1 MSNKFAMTK
10 FITIIMLFCA
20 IQLFAQEESRYELQ
34 QINFTGNNY
43 ISSSQLRDVILSRE
57 TPWWFWKFLNSF
69 SSFGSE
75 PVYFDS
81 SNISVDRIALK
92 SYYNANGFFETLVN
106 YNYEVDTADKEVT
119 LNYLINEGDPAYYGK
134 INLLGLKKVPDITMG
149 RFTDEVKFD
158 SSNRYVQS
166 QVQQNIQSGVSTLL
180 DNGFMFAQFDS
191 TVVMADTVAN
201 RANLDIYY
209 TTGKEYH
216 IDTVLVSKSGDGAP
230 YVKEDMLRDISDL
243 KKGELYN
250 LDKIRQSQQRLFRTG
265 LFNSIVISGVENDTT
280 DSVVPVKLEANISR
294 LNELSPEIIVNN
306 QQSALNAGLG
316 LSYIRR
322 NFFGNARKLTFSNS
336 FGVQDI
342 FNVDYGKLFQK
353 FSFRDTTL
361 LGYLDSRIT
370 IEQPYLFSRPI
381 FGTWENYATINKQPK
396 YNNTLYG
403 SKLTFDFELPR
414 FTAINFLSTYY
425 NVEQSNE
432 VYRTFND
439 SLSRKILSIIG
450 AEFGR
455 TTTNDIL
462 FPTEGYRI
470 SILFEEANSLPY
482 LIGKIGGNEFTG
494 SLFYK
499 VLLNSTYYLSLNRR
513 KMSIFATKFKVGRIQ
528 IFYGDYAGLPLNRT
542 FYAGG
547 SNSVRGWRSNELV
560 PQNAT
565 TVYGINGANI
575 KGGTFLLEGS
585 FEWRFKYVQSFGTA
599 MFIDYGDTWIGYDK
613 FRYDQV
619 ALSPGFGFRYYTSV
633 APFRLDFAFKLY
645 NPDDKEWVFGKNFWD
660 NIVFHFGIG
669 EAF

>member
-1 MSNKFAMTK
+1 MTK
-10 FITIIMLFCA
+10 FISIILLFTA
-20 IQLFAQEESRYELQ
+20 VTALAQENSRYELAE
-34 QINFTGNNY
+34 INFNGNNV
-43 ISSSQLRDVILSRE
+43 ISSSRLSDVILSKE

-69 SSFGSE
+69 TSLGSE

-81 SNISVDRIALK
+81 SNIPIDVRALK
-92 SYYNANGFFETLVN
+92 SYYKANGFFEARVK
-106 YNYEVDTADKEVT
+106 YHYDVDTTDKEVT
-119 LNYLINEGDPAYYGK
+119 LTYTISEGQADNYGK
-134 INLLGLKKVPDITMG
+134 VNLDGLSNVPDLTMNKF
-149 RFTDEVKFD
+149 RDEVKFD
-158 SSNRYVQS
+158 SADRYIQNV
-166 QVQQNIQSGVSTLL
+166 VQQKIQSGVSVLL
-180 DNGFMFAQFDS
+180 NNGFMFAQFDS
-191 TVVMADTVAN
+191 TIVVTDTVED
-201 RANLDIYY
+201 RANMTMYF

-216 IDTVLVSKSGDGAP
+216 IDTVKVTTSGDGAP
-230 YVKEDMLRDISDL
+230 YVKESMLRDISDI
-243 KKGELYN
+243 KSGELYN
-250 LDKIRQSQQRLFRTG
+250 LDKLRQSQQRLFRTG
-265 LFNSIVISGVENDTT
+265 LFNSIVLTGVEQDTT
-280 DSVVPVKLEANISR
+280 DSKVPIKLEANIGK

-322 NFFGNARKLTFSNS
+322 NFLGSARKLTVSTS

-342 FNVDYGKLFQK
+342 FNVDYGSLLKK

-361 LGYLDSRIT
+361 LGYLDARIT
-370 IEQPYLFSRPI
+370 LEQPYLFSRPI
-381 FGTWENYATINKQPK
+381 FGTWENYATINKQPR
-396 YNNTLYG
+396 YNNTVYG
-403 SKLTFDFELPR
+403 SKITFDFELPR
-414 FTAINFLSTYY
+414 YTAINFLSTYY

-432 VYRTFND
+432 VYRTNND
-439 SLSRKILSIIG
+439 SLSRKLLSIIG

-462 FPTEGYRI
+462 FPTEGYII

-482 LIGKIGGNEFTG
+482 LIGKLGNDEFNG

-499 VLLNSTYYLSLNRR
+499 VSLNADYYLAVNQR
-513 KMSIFATKFKVGRIQ
+513 KMAVFATKFKVGRIQ
-528 IFYGDYAGLPLNRT
+528 IYHGDYAGLPLNRT

-565 TVYGINGANI
+565 TVYGINGVNV

-585 FEWRFKYVQSFGTA
+585 FEWRYKFVKTFGTA
-599 MFIDYGDTWIGYDK
+599 IFFDYGNTWIGYDK
-613 FRYDQV
+613 FRYDQL
-619 ALSPGFGFRYYTSV
+619 ALSPGVGLRYYSSI

-645 NPDDKEWVFGKNFWD
+645 NPDDKTWVFKKNFWN

>member
-43 ISSSQLRDVILSRE
+43 IPSSQLGDVILSRE

-216 IDTVLVSKSGDGAP
+216 IDTVLVSKSGDGGP

-482 LIGKIGGNEFTG
+482 LIGKIGGNEFNG

>member
-1 MSNKFAMTK
+1 MTK
-10 FITIIMLFCA
+10 FISIILLFTA
-20 IQLFAQEESRYELQ
+20 VTALAQENSRYELAE
-34 QINFTGNNY
+34 INFNGNNV
-43 ISSSQLRDVILSRE
+43 ISSSRLSDVILSKE

-69 SSFGSE
+69 TSLGSE

-81 SNISVDRIALK
+81 SNIPIDVRALK
-92 SYYNANGFFETLVN
+92 SYYKANGFFEARVK
-106 YNYEVDTADKEVT
+106 YHYDVDTTDKEVT
-119 LNYLINEGDPAYYGK
+119 LTYTISEGQAANYGK
-134 INLLGLKKVPDITMG
+134 VNLDGLSNVPDLTMKKF
-149 RFTDEVKFD
+149 RDEVKFD
-158 SSNRYVQS
+158 SADRYIQNI
-166 QVQQNIQSGVSTLL
+166 VQQKIQSGVSVLL
-180 DNGFMFAQFDS
+180 NNGFMFAQFDS
-191 TVVMADTVAN
+191 TIVVTDTVED
-201 RANLDIYY
+201 RANMTMYF

-216 IDTVLVSKSGDGAP
+216 IDTVKVTTSGDGAP
-230 YVKEDMLRDISDL
+230 YVKESMLRDISDI
-243 KKGELYN
+243 KSGELYN
-250 LDKIRQSQQRLFRTG
+250 LDKLRQSQQRLFRTG
-265 LFNSIVISGVENDTT
+265 LFNSIVLTGVEQDTT
-280 DSVVPVKLEANISR
+280 DSKVPIKLEANIGK

-322 NFFGNARKLTFSNS
+322 NFLGSARKLTVSTS

-342 FNVDYGKLFQK
+342 FNVDYGSLLKK

-361 LGYLDSRIT
+361 LGYLDARIT
-370 IEQPYLFSRPI
+370 LEQPYLFSRPI
-381 FGTWENYATINKQPK
+381 FGTWENYATINKQPR
-396 YNNTLYG
+396 YNNTVYG
-403 SKLTFDFELPR
+403 SKITFDFELPR
-414 FTAINFLSTYY
+414 YTAINFLSTYY

-432 VYRTFND
+432 VYRTNND
-439 SLSRKILSIIG
+439 SLSRKLLSIIG

-462 FPTEGYRI
+462 FPTEGYII

-482 LIGKIGGNEFTG
+482 LIGKLGNDEFNG

-499 VLLNSTYYLSLNRR
+499 VSLNADYYLAVNQR
-513 KMSIFATKFKVGRIQ
+513 KMAVFATKFKVGRIQ
-528 IFYGDYAGLPLNRT
+528 IYHGDYAGLPLNRT

-565 TVYGINGANI
+565 TVYGINGVNV

-585 FEWRFKYVQSFGTA
+585 FEWRYKFVKTFGTA
-599 MFIDYGDTWIGYDK
+599 IFFDYGNTWIGYDK
-613 FRYDQV
+613 FRYDQL
-619 ALSPGFGFRYYTSV
+619 ALSPGVGLRYYSSI

-645 NPDDKEWVFGKNFWD
+645 NPDDKTWVFKKNFWN

>member
-1 MSNKFAMTK
+1 MIK
-10 FITIIMLFCA
+10 FISIILLFSA
-20 IQLFAQEESRYELQ
+20 VTAFAQENSRYELQ
-34 QINFTGNNY
+34 EINFKGNNV
-43 ISSSQLRDVILSRE
+43 ISSSQLSSVILSKE

-69 SSFGSE
+69 TSLGNA

-81 SNISVDRIALK
+81 SNIPIDVRALK
-92 SYYNANGFFETLVN
+92 SYYKANGFFEASVK
-106 YNYEVDTADKEVT
+106 YHYDVDTTDKEVT
-119 LNYLINEGDPAYYGK
+119 LTYTIREGQADNYGK
-134 INLLGLKKVPDITMG
+134 VNLEGLSNVPDLTMNKF
-149 RFTDEVKFD
+149 RDEVKFD
-158 SSNRYVQS
+158 SANRYVQS
-166 QVQQNIQSGVSTLL
+166 IVQQRIQSGVSVLL
-180 DNGFMFAQFDS
+180 NNGFMFAQFDS
-191 TVVMADTVAN
+191 TIVLTDTVED
-201 RANLDIYY
+201 RADMTMYF

-216 IDTVLVSKSGDGAP
+216 IDTVKVTTSGDGAP
-230 YVKEDMLRDISDL
+230 YVKESMLREISDIRS
-243 KKGELYN
+243 GELYN
-250 LDKIRQSQQRLFRTG
+250 LDKLRQSQQRLFRTG
-265 LFNSIVISGVENDTT
+265 LFNSIVLTGVEQDTT
-280 DSVVPVKLEANISR
+280 DSKVPIKLEANIGK

-322 NFFGNARKLTFSNS
+322 NFLGNARKLTVSSS

-342 FNVDYGKLFQK
+342 FNVDYGALLKK

-361 LGYLDSRIT
+361 LGYLDARIT
-370 IEQPYLFSRPI
+370 IEQPYLFRRPI
-381 FGTWENYATINKQPK
+381 FGTWENYATINKQPR
-396 YNNTLYG
+396 YNNTVYG
-403 SKLTFDFELPR
+403 SKITFDFELPR
-414 FTAINFLSTYY
+414 YTAINFLSTYY

-432 VYRTFND
+432 VYRTNND
-439 SLSRKILSIIG
+439 SLSTKLLSIIG

-462 FPTEGYRI
+462 FPTEGYII

-482 LIGKIGGNEFTG
+482 LIGKLGNNNFNG

-499 VLLNSTYYLSLNRR
+499 VSLNADYYLALNQR
-513 KMSIFATKFKVGRIQ
+513 KMAVFATKFKIGRIQ
-528 IFYGDYAGLPLNRT
+528 IYHGDYAGLPLNRT

-565 TVYGINGANI
+565 TVYGINGVNV

-585 FEWRFKYVQSFGTA
+585 FEWRYKFVKTFGTA
-599 MFIDYGDTWIGYDK
+599 IFFDYGNTWIGYDK
-613 FRYDQV
+613 FRYDQL
-619 ALSPGFGFRYYTSV
+619 ALSPGVGLRYYSSI

-645 NPDDKEWVFGKNFWD
+645 NPDDKTWVFKKNFWH

>member
-1 MSNKFAMTK
+1 MTK
-10 FITIIMLFCA
+10 FISIILLFTA
-20 IQLFAQEESRYELQ
+20 VTALAQENSRYELAE
-34 QINFTGNNY
+34 INFNGNNV
-43 ISSSQLRDVILSRE
+43 ISSSRLSDVILSKE

-69 SSFGSE
+69 TSLGSE

-81 SNISVDRIALK
+81 SNIPIDVRALK
-92 SYYNANGFFETLVN
+92 SYYKANGFFEARVK
-106 YNYEVDTADKEVT
+106 YHYDVDTTDKEVT
-119 LNYLINEGDPAYYGK
+119 LTYTISEGQAANYGK
-134 INLLGLKKVPDITMG
+134 VNLDGLSNVPDLTMKKF
-149 RFTDEVKFD
+149 RDEVKFD
-158 SSNRYVQS
+158 SADRYIQNI
-166 QVQQNIQSGVSTLL
+166 VQQKIQSGVSVLL
-180 DNGFMFAQFDS
+180 NNGFMFAQFDS
-191 TVVMADTVAN
+191 TIVVTDTVED
-201 RANLDIYY
+201 RANMTMYF

-216 IDTVLVSKSGDGAP
+216 IDTVKVTTSGDGAP
-230 YVKEDMLRDISDL
+230 YVKESMLRDISDI
-243 KKGELYN
+243 KSGELYN
-250 LDKIRQSQQRLFRTG
+250 LDKLRQSQQRLFRTG
-265 LFNSIVISGVENDTT
+265 LFNSIVLTGVEQDTT
-280 DSVVPVKLEANISR
+280 DSKVPIKLEANIGK

-322 NFFGNARKLTFSNS
+322 NFLGSARKLTISTS

-342 FNVDYGKLFQK
+342 FNVDYGSLLKK

-361 LGYLDSRIT
+361 LGYLDARIT
-370 IEQPYLFSRPI
+370 LEQPYLFSRPI
-381 FGTWENYATINKQPK
+381 FGTWENYATINKQPR
-396 YNNTLYG
+396 YNNTVYG
-403 SKLTFDFELPR
+403 SKITFDFELPR
-414 FTAINFLSTYY
+414 YTAINFLSTYY

-432 VYRTFND
+432 VYRTNND
-439 SLSRKILSIIG
+439 SLSRKLLSIIG

-462 FPTEGYRI
+462 FPTEGYII

-482 LIGKIGGNEFTG
+482 LIGKLGNDEFNG

-499 VLLNSTYYLSLNRR
+499 VSLNADYYLAVNQR
-513 KMSIFATKFKVGRIQ
+513 KMAVFATKFKVGRIQ
-528 IFYGDYAGLPLNRT
+528 IYHGDYAGLPLNRT

-565 TVYGINGANI
+565 TVYGINGVNV

-585 FEWRFKYVQSFGTA
+585 FEWRYKFVKTFGTA
-599 MFIDYGDTWIGYDK
+599 IFFDYGNTWIGYDK
-613 FRYDQV
+613 FRYDQL
-619 ALSPGFGFRYYTSV
+619 ALSPGVGLRYYSSI

-645 NPDDKEWVFGKNFWD
+645 NPDDKTWVFKKNFWN

>member
-1 MSNKFAMTK
+1 MTK
-10 FITIIMLFCA
+10 FISIILLLA
-20 IQLFAQEESRYELQ
+20 VSTLLAQENSRYELQ
-34 QINFTGNNY
+34 EINFNGNSR
-43 ISSSQLRDVILSRE
+43 ISSSQLSNVILSKE

-69 SSFGSE
+69 TSLGSE

-81 SNISVDRIALK
+81 SNIPIDIRALK
-92 SYYNANGFFETLVN
+92 SYYKANGFFQTSVK
-106 YNYEVDTADKEVT
+106 YHYDVDTTDKEVT
-119 LNYLINEGDPAYYGK
+119 LTYTINEGEADNYGK
-134 INLLGLKKVPDITMG
+134 TTLEGLSKVPDPTMTK
-149 RFTDEVKFD
+149 FKNEVKFD
-158 SSNRYVQS
+158 SVDRYIQNV
-166 QVQQNIQSGVSTLL
+166 VQQKVQSGVSVLL
-180 DNGFMFAQFDS
+180 NNGFMFAQFDS
-191 TVVMADTVAN
+191 TIVVTDTVED
-201 RANLDIYY
+201 RADMSIYF

-216 IDTVLVSKSGDGAP
+216 IDTVMVTTSGDGAP
-230 YVKEDMLRDISDL
+230 YVKESMLRDISDIRS
-243 KKGELYN
+243 GDLYN
-250 LDKIRQSQQRLFRTG
+250 LDKLRQSQQRLFRTG
-265 LFNSIVISGVENDTT
+265 LFNSIILSGVEQDTT
-280 DSVVPVKLEANISR
+280 DSKVPVKLDANIGK

-322 NFFGNARKLTFSNS
+322 NFFGNARKLTVSTS

-342 FNVDYGKLFQK
+342 FNVNYGALFKK

-381 FGTWENYATINKQPK
+381 FGTWENYATINKQPR
-396 YNNTLYG
+396 YNNTVYG
-403 SKLTFDFELPR
+403 SKITFDFELPR
-414 FTAINFLSTYY
+414 YTAINFLSAYY

-432 VYRTFND
+432 VYRTNND
-439 SLSRKILSIIG
+439 SLSRKLLSIIG
-450 AEFGR
+450 ADFGR

-462 FPTEGYRI
+462 FPTEGYI
-470 SILFEEANSLPY
+470 LSILFEEANSLPY
-482 LIGKIGGNEFTG
+482 LIGKLGKDEFNG

-499 VLLNSTYYLSLNRR
+499 VSLNADYYLALNQR
-513 KMSIFATKFKVGRIQ
+513 KMAVFATKFKIGRIQ
-528 IFYGDYAGLPLNRT
+528 IYHGDYAGLPLNRT

-565 TVYGINGANI
+565 TVYGINGVNV

-585 FEWRFKYVQSFGTA
+585 FEWRYKFVKSFGTA
-599 MFIDYGDTWIGYDK
+599 LFFDYGNTWIGYDK
-613 FRYDQV
+613 FRYDQL
-619 ALSPGFGFRYYTSV
+619 ALSPGLGFRYYSSI

-645 NPDDKEWVFGKNFWD
+645 NPDDKTWVFKKNFWN